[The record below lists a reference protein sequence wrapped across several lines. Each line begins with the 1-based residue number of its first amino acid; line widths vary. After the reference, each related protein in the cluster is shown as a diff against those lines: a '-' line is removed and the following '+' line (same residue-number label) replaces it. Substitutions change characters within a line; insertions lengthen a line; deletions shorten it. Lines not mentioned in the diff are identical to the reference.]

1 MSRDYY
7 LLVRTNTYVGNIDS
21 GLMAVLFNFDDDRYG
36 YNDYKHLY
44 IENPEFASPAEQ
56 IAYRHP
62 DADHD
67 LPYIV
72 NHEDTNTLEI
82 ALYRYEP
89 EYIDALKQQ
98 WLMKDIFNFSII
110 GFALKTVVSE
120 TTIEEL

>member
-1 MSRDYY
+1 MSKDYY

-21 GLMAVLFNFDDDRYG
+21 GLMAVLFNLDDDRYG
-36 YNDYKHLY
+36 YNNYKHLY
-44 IENPEFASPAEQ
+44 IENPEYTSPAEQ

-62 DADHD
+62 DAEHD
-67 LPYIV
+67 LPYVV
-72 NHEDTNTLEI
+72 NDDDTNTLEI
-82 ALYRYEP
+82 ALYKYEP
-89 EYIDALKQQ
+89 EYIESLKQQ